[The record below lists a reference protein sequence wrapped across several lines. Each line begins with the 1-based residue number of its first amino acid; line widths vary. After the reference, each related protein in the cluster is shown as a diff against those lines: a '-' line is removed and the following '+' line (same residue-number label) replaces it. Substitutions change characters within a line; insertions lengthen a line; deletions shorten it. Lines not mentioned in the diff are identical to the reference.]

1 MAGNGAA
8 REIDAD
14 FVEVVQ
20 FAGSAVDA
28 GTRNVHQHAANLRRA
43 PRDRSDLID
52 IVRAG
57 RAGIDPARH
66 AVLQAQ
72 RRPLFGPSGMT
83 VDVDQ
88 PRRDDLAPRIDHVGS
103 VYCNV
108 GFHRD
113 DAAACDR
120 NVANRIE
127 PDRGVDDA
135 AAPDDQLVALRQH
148 IRDAREQRST
158 CGRCGNE
165 LTPVH
170 ALRPKYCGTMQ
181 LGRSFRL
188 TRSLR
193 RRRHPQYPA

>member
-66 AVLQAQ
+66 AILQAQ
-72 RRPLFGPSGMT
+72 RRPLFGPASMA
-83 VDVDQ
+83 VNVDQ
-88 PRRDDLAPRIDHVGS
+88 PRRDDLAARIDHVGS
-103 VYCNV
+103 VHGNV
-108 GFHRD
+108 GFHGDDPAAGDRD
-113 DAAACDR
+113 I
-120 NVANRIE
+120 ANRIE
-127 PDRGVDDA
+127 PDRRIDDA
-135 AAPDDQLVALRQH
+135 SSPDDQLVALRQH
-148 IRDAREQRST
+148 MRDTRKHRGARNRGGGGNKST
-158 CGRCGNE
+158 TAHHDRDLPLLILQNGNIFC
-165 LTPVH
+165 L
-170 ALRPKYCGTMQ
+170 C
-181 LGRSFRL
+181 
-188 TRSLR
+188 
-193 RRRHPQYPA
+193 